1 MDLISRTL
9 FIFLTIIET
18 ILFIR
23 VILSWAP
30 NTDFIIFIKK
40 FIYEITEPILSPIRA
55 LIERSI
61 FRGNG
66 NIFDISPLIA
76 FLVIDAIKV
85 FL

>member
-18 ILFIR
+18 ILFVRIL
-23 VILSWAP
+23 LSWAP
-30 NTDFIIFIKK
+30 NTDLTVPIKK
-40 FIYEITEPILSPIRA
+40 VIYEITEPILSPIRA